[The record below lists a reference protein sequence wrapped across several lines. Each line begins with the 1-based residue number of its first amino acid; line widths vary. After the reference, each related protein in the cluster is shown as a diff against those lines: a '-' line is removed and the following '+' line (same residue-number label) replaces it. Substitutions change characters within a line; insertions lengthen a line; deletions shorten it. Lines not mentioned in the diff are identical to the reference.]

1 MEAGSSQA
9 ALQKLCDRL
18 CTETEPHKLYK
29 ALKKLAAVPS
39 LSERLAEIGFRQTI
53 KILRKQ
59 QLLVPFARDLA
70 AKWGDSSLLGPRGAQ
85 DKRAEALQLSSSR
98 PGPSRKRSTYQTP
111 EASDAWRES
120 LEPAAKKIRRCRQDA
135 LRGSQEHGHACS
147 LGACPNS
154 DHARYPLG
162 FPELSWDQTDRELQL
177 APVRVD
183 SKTPVYSGARKPVLQ
198 QEWPE
203 GLLLSQYLVGMWEAH
218 CQAKEAIASHAADAT
233 EQPALQG
240 ISQAKEA
247 FEAATAQAAQEAEH
261 GHAGDKTE
269 THRQTETKTQ
279 QQMEEADQPGAQAS
293 QRCPDPRRKG
303 RPPKRTSSRR
313 PLATKIRR
321 CRQDA
326 LRGSQEDGPACSLGA
341 CPKSDYARYPLG
353 VPEPSW
359 GQTDR
364 EVQLAP
370 VRVDSKTPVY
380 TGARRPVLQQEWP
393 EGLLLSQDLVGMWE
407 AHCQAK
413 EAIAAHAADATEQ
426 PAFQG
431 ISQAKEAFEA
441 ATAQA
446 AQEAEHGHAGDET
459 ETNSQTETKTQQ
471 QMEEADQELR
481 LRAVTARNW
490 SRQAK
495 KLQGRRQTKMVTFF
509 IQARSPGQ
517 PEVPGSP
524 ARGPSSEAHLFPQ
537 ASGHGPT
544 RRALCTK
551 TQAKRGPAPLMAKA
565 LRDYHN
571 RFSHR

>member
-1 MEAGSSQA
+1 MFSELWMGRGTGKQKSEGAGPEPAASAADWADLSQGVVQPLPESAAETQVATTRGRGKEQSDVLSARWGPVLFSAMDMEAGSSQA

-18 CTETEPHKLYK
+18 CTETEPRKLYK

-70 AKWGDSSLLGPRGAQ
+70 AKWGDSSPLGPRSERDPLSPDSALVLSEKAEQGRTSPAEETQASTSRGAQ

-98 PGPSRKRSTYQTP
+98 PVPSRKRSTCQTP
-111 EASDAWRES
+111 EASDACRES

-135 LRGSQEHGHACS
+135 LRGSQEHGRACS

-162 FPELSWDQTDRELQL
+162 VPELSWGQTDREVQL

-203 GLLLSQYLVGMWEAH
+203 GLLLSQDLVGMWEAH
-218 CQAKEAIASHAADAT
+218 CHAKEAIAAHAADAT

-261 GHAGDKTE
+261 GHAGDETE
-269 THRQTETKTQ
+269 TH
-279 QQMEEADQPGAQAS
+279 
-293 QRCPDPRRKG
+293 
-303 RPPKRTSSRR
+303 
-313 PLATKIRR
+313 
-321 CRQDA
+321 
-326 LRGSQEDGPACSLGA
+326 
-341 CPKSDYARYPLG
+341 
-353 VPEPSW
+353 
-359 GQTDR
+359 
-364 EVQLAP
+364 
-370 VRVDSKTPVY
+370 
-380 TGARRPVLQQEWP
+380 
-393 EGLLLSQDLVGMWE
+393 
-407 AHCQAK
+407 
-413 EAIAAHAADATEQ
+413 
-426 PAFQG
+426 
-431 ISQAKEAFEA
+431 
-441 ATAQA
+441 
-446 AQEAEHGHAGDET
+446 
-459 ETNSQTETKTQQ
+459 SQTETKTQQ

-481 LRAVTARNW
+481 LQAVTARIR

-509 IQARSPGQ
+509 TQARSPGQ
-517 PEVPGSP
+517 PEVPGPP
-524 ARGPSSEAHLFPQ
+524 ARGPSSEAHLLPQ
-537 ASGHGPT
+537 ASGHGPHVLGRPGGT
-544 RRALCTK
+544 GHTHSSLTENPGFPELAPGIPLGALETISGGLS
-551 TQAKRGPAPLMAKA
+551 A
-565 LRDYHN
+565 
-571 RFSHR
+571 